1 MFTMSDLSR
10 RSFLAQS
17 AAFTGLATLAS
28 SGRAFAAPAY
38 GGFRM
43 GSQSYSFRMFK
54 FEDSLRELKRLG
66 LNQMEFCSVHF
77 PPDATDA
84 NFETI
89 KKTLADQGITAVSYG
104 VEGFSADEAANR
116 KKFEFAKALGAEIL
130 SADPTADSFDS
141 LDKLTEEFGIKIAIH
156 NHGPKA
162 RYDKVEDTINAV
174 KDHSPMIGACL
185 DSGHCIRSGEK
196 PHESIEKL
204 GDRLISMHLKDWVL
218 NGPEKILGEGD
229 LDLPAVAKVLKTLQF
244 KGPLMLEYELT
255 PGNPAPEMI
264 QGLANWAKATA

>member
-1 MFTMSDLSR
+1 MSDLSR

-17 AAFTGLATLAS
+17 AALAGLATFAGT
-28 SGRAFAAPAY
+28 GRAFAAGEY

-66 LNQMEFCSVHF
+66 LNHMEFCSVHF

-84 NFETI
+84 NFAHI
-89 KKTLADQGITAVSYG
+89 KQTLADQGVTAVSFG
-104 VEGFSADEAANR
+104 VEGFTADEAANR
-116 KKFEFAKALGAEIL
+116 KKFEFAKALGLEIL
-130 SADPTADSFDS
+130 TADPTADSFDN

-162 RYDKVEDTINAV
+162 RYDKVEDTLKAV

-185 DSGHCIRSGEK
+185 DTGHCIRSAEK
-196 PHESIEKL
+196 PHETIEKL

-218 NGPEKILGEGD
+218 NGPEKLLGEGD
-229 LDLPAVAKVLKTLQF
+229 IDLPAVAKVLKARDF
-244 KGPLMLEYELT
+244 KGPLMLEFELS
-255 PGNPAPEMI
+255 PGNPVPEMQ